1 MRYDRIAPVDDR
13 RVVAPLIEHAHI
25 DAENVG
31 YIDRASHASLVR
43 ADGHEMI
50 LVDLDVLL
58 VAKNVLDE
66 LICRTHRLKAG
77 QRDRV
82 LNTRVV
88 RVECDNIIHAECF
101 ELLKDICAVERLAS
115 ASNLLSAFVEIRHDD
130 IDPVSFSAGGSD
142 DALEILKMIVRR
154 HDIIKTAH
162 LVCERVIA
170 YVDEDVE
177 IIAADSFLNCSFAFA

>member
-1 MRYDRIAPVDDR
+1 
-13 RVVAPLIEHAHI
+13 
-25 DAENVG
+25 
-31 YIDRASHASLVR
+31 
-43 ADGHEMI
+43 MI
-50 LVDLDVLL
+50 LVDLDVLF

-66 LICRTHRLKAG
+66 LICWTHRLKAG

-130 IDPVSFSAGGSD
+130 IDSVGFSAGGSD
-142 DALEILKMIVRR
+142 DALEIRKR
-154 HDIIKTAH
+154 
-162 LVCERVIA
+162 
-170 YVDEDVE
+170 E
-177 IIAADSFLNCSFAFA
+177 IRGVPE